1 MKKNAQAG
9 FGVVLAIM
17 LGFALSGTIT
27 MISPE
32 DSIAATCIDGQNN
45 DGDVIILGTGST
57 GPITS
62 PIQDTSDPECLWMPF
77 KFGQGEYD
85 GNDVDLSTYTVNSA
99 DVANYV
105 QTWQNSDQ
113 YPTYFQALLAMEAIL
128 QTGVNPE
135 CYSQVQDAMIEYRDT
150 YGLPDSKTGVSEH
163 QAHCGV
169 SY

>member
-17 LGFALSGTIT
+17 LGFALSGTAS

-32 DSIAATCIDGQNN
+32 SSIAATCKDTVNN
-45 DGDVIILGTGST
+45 DGDQASV
-57 GPITS
+57 GPLTVDIDDS
-62 PIQDTSDPECLWMPF
+62 EDYECIWMPF

-85 GNDVDLSTYTVNSA
+85 GLGSSYPASNDVA
-99 DVANYV
+99 AYV
-105 QTWQNSDQ
+105 QIWANVDN
-113 YPTYFQALLAMEAIL
+113 YPTHFEAIL
-128 QTGVNPE
+128 ALSALDGSPGRE
-135 CYSQVQDAMIEYRDT
+135 CANVMQDSLIEYRDT

>member
-17 LGFALSGTIT
+17 LGFALSGTVS

-32 DSIAATCIDGQNN
+32 ASIAPTCIDSINN
-45 DGDVIILGTGST
+45 DGDVLDFGS
-57 GPITS
+57 GITN
-62 PIQDTSDPECLWMPF
+62 PIQDYLDPECMWMPF

-85 GNDVDLSTYTVNSA
+85 GNNVYLTSPQYTVNSA

-135 CYSQVQDAMIEYRDT
+135 CYGQVQDAMIEYRDT